1 MFSISTD
8 EEQYYGSY
16 ETAEEAI
23 EEATN
28 GYAYT
33 HFWIG
38 ECVSPTQPEDMWDS
52 EDWLEHVS
60 CQYPNLQ
67 HNHPDNST
75 KEQRAELEQE
85 VKTVMAAWLDR
96 HKLRPSFFVIEN
108 PVEYHVVDGIPCN
121 VTHT

>member
-16 ETAEEAI
+16 ETAEKAI
-23 EEATN
+23 EEAAN

-33 HFWIG
+33 NFWIG

-60 CQYPNLQ
+60 CQDAYSGDYAEGW
-67 HNHPDNST
+67 DNST

-108 PVEYHVVDGIPCN
+108 PVEYHVVDGIPCKS
-121 VTHT
+121 